1 MVFNW
6 RSVSGAMLVASTL
19 VLSAC
24 GSDESTG
31 PTDLPPTNA
40 AVTAQSAT
48 SVTVTWAEV
57 TGATNYIVQRAA
69 GASGGT
75 FTTISP
81 ASLTTT
87 TFLDS
92 GLEPNAAY
100 RYRVQAIRA
109 SGPSQFSSEAAVTTR
124 PAGTVA
130 GLLNTN
136 ITANR
141 TLFADTVYTLQG
153 FIQVSNGATL
163 TIQPGTRILGDFATE
178 GSSLFVTRGAKIDA
192 QGTAANPIV
201 FTSSRAVGQ
210 RQPGD
215 WGGMIIIG
223 NGIINKTGT
232 ITIEGT
238 GNSSQNPAQTYSGG
252 TVNTDNSGILRYVR
266 VEFAGYATAP
276 NQELNTFTFA
286 AVGSGTRLEFL
297 QASAGLDDH
306 FEFFGGAVD
315 GKNWVSYDAGDDHFD
330 MSEGYVGRL
339 QFLIAYQSRIIPPR
353 TGAVGL
359 PSNDPQGI
367 ENDGCD
373 GAGCTGGQNA
383 TPLTIPVVA
392 NFTLV
397 GVGTANGVTL
407 PANGGRGMML
417 RRGTGGHYVNG
428 IVASW
433 PRAAISFRDTTTFIR
448 QTEGN
453 FELKNILMAG
463 NGNVFDP
470 QLFTAGV
477 ISSTRQYTADTTAN
491 ALFTTTTATAS
502 LFSTFP
508 TGLPTNGTAFDW
520 APPTGSAA
528 ATGGLATFTGTL
540 QTRAGTAISGTAY
553 RGAADPA
560 GTKWWQGWTSYLVN

>member
-1 MVFNW
+1 
-6 RSVSGAMLVASTL
+6 
-19 VLSAC
+19 
-24 GSDESTG
+24 
-31 PTDLPPTNA
+31 
-40 AVTAQSAT
+40 
-48 SVTVTWAEV
+48 
-57 TGATNYIVQRAA
+57 
-69 GASGGT
+69 
-75 FTTISP
+75 
-81 ASLTTT
+81 
-87 TFLDS
+87 
-92 GLEPNAAY
+92 
-100 RYRVQAIRA
+100 
-109 SGPSQFSSEAAVTTR
+109 
-124 PAGTVA
+124 VA
-130 GLLNTN
+130 GVLNTN

-153 FIQVSNGATL
+153 FIQVSNNAIL
-163 TIQPGTRILGDFATE
+163 TIQPGTRILGDYATE
-178 GSSLFVTRGAKIDA
+178 GSSLFITRGARIDA

-215 WGGMIIIG
+215 WGGVIIIG

-238 GNSSQNPAQTYSGG
+238 GNSAQNPAQTYSGG
-252 TVNTDNSGILRYVR
+252 TSNADNSGIMRYVR
-266 VEFAGYATAP
+266 IEFAGYATAP
-276 NQELNTFTFA
+276 NQELNTLTLA
-286 AVGSGTRLEFL
+286 GVGSGTRLEFL

-339 QFLIAYQSRIIPPR
+339 QFLIGYQSRIIPPR

-373 GAGCTGGQNA
+373 GAGCTAGQNS

-417 RRGTGGHYVNG
+417 RRGTGGYYVNG
-428 IVASW
+428 VVASW

-453 FELKNILMAG
+453 FEVKNILMAS
-463 NGNVFDP
+463 NGAVFDP

-477 ISSTRQYTADTTAN
+477 ISSTRQYTTDTTAN
-491 ALFTTTTATAS
+491 ALFTTTGTTAS
-502 LFSTFP
+502 LFTTFP
-508 TGLPTNGTAFDW
+508 TGLPTNGASFDW
-520 APPTGSAA
+520 APPAGSPAA
-528 ATGGLATFTGTL
+528 SGGLATFTGSL
-540 QTRAGTAISGTAY
+540 LTRAGTAVTGTAY

>member
-1 MVFNW
+1 MMFNW
-6 RSVSGAMLVASTL
+6 RSMTGAALVATTL
-19 VLSAC
+19 VMSAC
-24 GSDESTG
+24 SSDGSTG

-57 TGATNYIVQRAA
+57 AGATNYIVQRAP

-81 ASLTTT
+81 ATLTAVTL
-87 TFLDS
+87 LDG

-100 RYRVQAIRA
+100 RYRVQAIRP
-109 SGPSQFSSEAAVTTR
+109 SGPSQFSTEVSVTTR

-153 FIQVSNGATL
+153 FIQVSNRATL

-178 GSSLFVTRGAKIDA
+178 GSSLFITRGARIDA
-192 QGTAANPIV
+192 QGTASNPIV

-215 WGGMIIIG
+215 WGGIIIIG

-238 GNSSQNPAQTYSGG
+238 GNSAANVAQTYSGG
-252 TVNTDNSGILRYVR
+252 DNNADNSGILRYVR

-339 QFLIAYQSRIIPPR
+339 QFLIGYQSRIIPPR
-353 TGAVGL
+353 AGAVGL

-397 GVGTANGVTL
+397 GVGTANNVTL

-428 IVASW
+428 VVASW

-453 FELKNILMAG
+453 FEIKNILMAS
-463 NGNVFDP
+463 NGSVFDP

-491 ALFTTTTATAS
+491 ALFTTATATAS
-502 LFSTFP
+502 LFTSFP
-508 TGLPTNGTAFDW
+508 VGLPANNATFDW
-520 APPTGSAA
+520 APPAGTAA
-528 ATGGLATFTGTL
+528 ATGGLATFTGSL
-540 QTRAGTAISGTAY
+540 LTRAGTAVTGTAY

-560 GTKWWQGWTSYLVN
+560 GAKWWQGWTSYLVN